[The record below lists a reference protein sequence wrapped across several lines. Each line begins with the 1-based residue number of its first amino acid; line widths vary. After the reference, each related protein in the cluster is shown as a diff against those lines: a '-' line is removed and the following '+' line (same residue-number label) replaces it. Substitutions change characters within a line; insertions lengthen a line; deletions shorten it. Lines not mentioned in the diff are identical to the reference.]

1 MKKKFTGDKKEGTF
15 FLKNFEKKLV
25 EKVVPKV
32 PKWIGTHHLTYTTI
46 LWSALIILFSY
57 FAQWDINWLWWVS
70 LVIFCQWFTD
80 LLDGA
85 VGRYRKT
92 GLIKWGYYMDHFL
105 DYVFLCSIMI
115 GYSFIV
121 PQKYIYLSFFIFA
134 VFVAFMINSFLEFSV
149 TNKFRVSYYNIGPTE
164 VRMVFVTVN
173 ALICIFGKVYIEKV
187 LPYVLIGSVIGLF
200 FVVYKIQKNL
210 WKLDMKNKGD
220 KK

>member
-1 MKKKFTGDKKEGTF
+1 M
-15 FLKNFEKKLV
+15 
-25 EKVVPKV
+25 PKI
-32 PKWIGTHHLTYTTI
+32 PKGIGTHHLTYTTI
-46 LWSALIILFSY
+46 LWSILIILFSY

-70 LVIFCQWFTD
+70 LIIIFQWVTD

-105 DYVFLCSIMI
+105 DYVFLCSILI

-134 VFVAFMINSFLEFSV
+134 VFVGFMLNSFLEFSV
-149 TNKFRVSYYNIGPTE
+149 TNKFRISYYKIGPTE
-164 VRMVFVTVN
+164 VRLGFIIVN
-173 ALICIFGKVYIEKV
+173 SLICIFGKAYVEKY
-187 LPYVLIGSVIGLF
+187 LPYVLIGSMMGLF

-210 WKLDMKNKGD
+210 WEIDMKNRG
-220 KK
+220 KKK